1 MWKKYNNFYT
11 QTIKSEVG
19 FSQLCKNVN
28 QIPCIK
34 KVSLTCVCKTSN
46 SIKNVLMTLSALQLI
61 VNRKALVVTSKQSL
75 ALIKIRK
82 GQPLGAK
89 ICLTGGTALQF
100 FSYFTFN
107 IMPKL
112 DLLKLMPYQKENIDF
127 KFFIKSSIIFAKL
140 GPFFNFFQFLPP
152 IQLVL
157 SLGKNSDKK
166 SIFFLRSLKLPVSFS
181 SKKN

>member
-19 FSQLCKNVN
+19 FTQLCKNVN

-34 KVSLTCVCKTSN
+34 KVSLTCVCETPN
-46 SIKNVLMTLSALQLI
+46 NIKNVLMTLSALQLV
-61 VNRKALVVTSKQSL
+61 VNRKAKVVTSKQSL
-75 ALIKIRK
+75 AQIKIRK

-89 ICLTGGTALQF
+89 ICLNGGTALQF
-100 FSYFTFN
+100 FNYFIFN
-107 IMPKL
+107 LMPNL

-127 KFFIKSSIIFAKL
+127 NFFIKSSIIFSKL

-152 IQLVL
+152 VQLVL
-157 SLGKNSDKK
+157 SFGKNSNKK
-166 SIFFLRSLKLPVSFS
+166 NIFFLRSLKLPVSFS
-181 SKKN
+181 TKDN